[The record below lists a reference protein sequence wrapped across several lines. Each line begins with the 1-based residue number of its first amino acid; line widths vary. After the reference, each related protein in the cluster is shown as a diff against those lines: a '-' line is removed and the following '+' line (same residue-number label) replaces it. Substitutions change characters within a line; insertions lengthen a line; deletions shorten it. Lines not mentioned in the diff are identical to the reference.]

1 MIGISIANSLGL
13 KLSAGTSEPLLLDTY
28 SSSAVAYSLRKLRTA
43 YAGSAIRVRR
53 SSDNT
58 EQNIG
63 FVSGNLDTASLISFC
78 GAGNGFVTTWY
89 DQSGNGIN
97 FTQASAAN
105 QPQIVSSGAIL
116 TQGGKPSI
124 SFNGT
129 THNLDCAT
137 TTISTG
143 NSSLFITMQKSL
155 GDSNIL
161 ATASGSSYYYL
172 SYSYSALQYYG
183 STGVTDT
190 NLDFNKVDFALIS
203 VTYDTTVGYKFYRN
217 NSLKITRTNPVIA
230 SQSFN
235 KLCGSAFG
243 PPFAQNISEI
253 ISYPTNQITNRND
266 INTNIN
272 TYYAI
277 Y

>member
-13 KLSAGTSEPLLLDTY
+13 NKLSGPSEPLLLDTY
-28 SSSAVAYSLRKLRTA
+28 SSAAVAYSLRKLRTA

-89 DQSGNGIN
+89 DQSGNGVN
-97 FTQASAAN
+97 FTQSSAAN
-105 QPQIVSSGAIL
+105 QPQIVSSGAVLI
-116 TQGGKPSI
+116 QGGKPSI

-143 NSSLFITMQKSL
+143 NSSLFITMQKAL
-155 GDSNIL
+155 GDANVL
-161 ATASGSSYYYL
+161 ATASGSAYYYL
-172 SYSYSALQYYG
+172 SYTALQYYG
-183 STGVTDT
+183 TTGAVDT
-190 NLDFNKVDFALIS
+190 NVDFNKVDFALIS
-203 VTYDTTVGYKFYRN
+203 VTYDTTAGYKFYRN
-217 NSLKITRTNPVIA
+217 NSLKITRTNTAIG

-235 KLCGSAFG
+235 RLCGSAFG
-243 PPFAQNISEI
+243 PPSPQNISEI

-266 INTNIN
+266 INNNIN